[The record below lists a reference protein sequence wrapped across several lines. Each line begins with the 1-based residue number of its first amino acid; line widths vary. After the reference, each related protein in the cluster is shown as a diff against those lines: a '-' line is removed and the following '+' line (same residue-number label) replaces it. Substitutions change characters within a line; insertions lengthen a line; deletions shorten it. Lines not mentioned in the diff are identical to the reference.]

1 MEKYDWKTELNEFDW
16 SLCKMVANVTG
27 KECYPLF
34 GGDHYFII
42 ANYYD
47 NPDPDFVSALYDAIC
62 GRMGKRLR
70 EITDDPELRHIVA
83 RIDFAEGP
91 KNQMRIQQP
100 DPDTGKPYCHTL
112 SQIMAVQVQR
122 DNAEELMRFCGG
134 GDFRHNEK
142 GEAWFYFLNGSVFA
156 DAVEGEYIYR
166 NSKGHFF
173 VVSEEEF
180 EREYEAQ

>member
-34 GGDHYFII
+34 GGDHYFIV

-62 GRMGKRLR
+62 GRMGERLR
-70 EITDDPELRHIVA
+70 EITDDPDLRHIVA

-91 KNQMRIQQP
+91 KNQMHIQQP
-100 DPDTGKPYCHTL
+100 EPEAGKRYCHSL
-112 SQIMAVQVQR
+112 VEIMAVQVQR
-122 DNAEELMRFCGG
+122 DNADDLIRFVGG
-134 GDFRHNEK
+134 GEFNTENGK
-142 GEAWFYFLNGSVFA
+142 AVFSFLNGSVFA
-156 DAVEGEYIYR
+156 DAMEGDYICRGSRGNY
-166 NSKGHFF
+166 F
-173 VVSEEEF
+173 VVTEEEF
-180 EREYEAQ
+180 EREWEAQ